1 MSATASLGPQSKT
14 IRRAFKARRRTEL
27 GLLVAASVI
36 ITCAYALMI
45 YGNTAKVPSDV
56 GPLLG
61 SMLALGAIAHIANR
75 IWAPSAH
82 PVVLP
87 IAFLL
92 NGIGYVMI
100 LRIDLANATSYAPLQ
115 AAWTAGGVAAYV
127 VTIAIVRR
135 SRDLDR
141 YRYLLLAAGVVLLLL
156 PLVPGLGEDIN
167 GARLWIHFG
176 RFQFQPV
183 ELGKIVLC
191 IFFASYF
198 AEKREILSVPTA
210 RFGNRLVLD
219 PRPLVPI
226 LLAWV
231 FAIGVMSLEHDIGFS
246 ALLFT
251 LFIGMLWV
259 TTGRTGYL
267 LLGIV
272 LFAIGAYISGRYLA
286 QTHIRVEDWLDPW
299 KYPTT
304 SGEQLVQS
312 WYSLG
317 SGGIGGSGLGL
328 GIGAYKIP
336 VPNTDF
342 IFAVIGEEM
351 GLLGSTM
358 VVVAFLLLVGTGL
371 RIAQAARSEFA
382 KLTAVGLTLIIGFQA
397 FFIIGGI
404 VRLLPLTGITLPF
417 VSYGGSALIANY
429 VLIAILMRISD
440 EGGAA
445 VDLADQEQYEQKQER
460 RRRLLTGAKPRL

>member
-1 MSATASLGPQSKT
+1 MLASSVQDPTSKVL
-14 IRRAFKARRRTEL
+14 RRTFKARRRTEL

-36 ITCAYALMI
+36 IISAYTLMI
-45 YGNTAKVPSDV
+45 LGNTSKVPDNV
-56 GPLLG
+56 GPLLVA
-61 SMLALGAIAHIANR
+61 MLLLGGVAHIANR
-75 IWAPSAH
+75 IWAPSAV
-82 PVVLP
+82 PVILP

-92 NGIGYVMI
+92 NGVGYVMI
-100 LRIDLANATSYAPLQ
+100 TRIDLGVAKSYAPLQ
-115 AAWTAGGVAAYV
+115 AAWTAVGVAAYV
-127 VTIAIVRR
+127 VTLAVIRR

-141 YRYLLLAAGVVLLLL
+141 YRYLLLALGVILLLL
-156 PLVPGLGEDIN
+156 PLVPHFGANIN
-167 GARLWIHFG
+167 GARLWVTVGHFE
-176 RFQFQPV
+176 FQPV
-183 ELGKIVLC
+183 ELAKIVLV

-198 AEKREILSVPTA
+198 AEKRELLSIPTA

-251 LFIGMLWV
+251 LFIGLLWV

-267 LLGIV
+267 VLGII
-272 LFAIGAYISGRYLA
+272 LFAVGTYLA
-286 QTHIRVEDWLDPW
+286 NHYFYQTHIRVETWLDPW
-299 KYPTT
+299 KILP
-304 SGEQLVQS
+304 GDPGGQLRQA

-328 GIGAYKIP
+328 GAGAYTIP
-336 VPNTDF
+336 VPQTDF
-342 IFAVIGEEM
+342 IFAIIGEEM

-358 VVVAFLLLVGTGL
+358 VVVAFLLLVGAGL

-382 KLTAVGLTLIIGFQA
+382 KLTAVGLTMIVGFQA
-397 FFIIGGI
+397 FFIIGGV

-417 VSYGGSALIANY
+417 VSYGGSALVANY
-429 VLIAILMRISD
+429 VLIALLMRISD

-445 VDLADQEQYEQKQER
+445 TDAADQSQYEQYRER
-460 RRRLLTGAKPRL
+460 KRRLLSGK